1 VTGRPR
7 KQSGL
12 PKLPAGGLV
21 ALWLASLAAAAP
33 PAASVY
39 SRTEPTARPA
49 DATEAA
55 AQAERIVASA
65 LANLARAETVSL
77 RLRQRVRLGNRVL
90 VGAGRYLQAGKG
102 EERRFRFDTTLT
114 CDTESFE
121 VTEVSDGL
129 FFWSHR
135 RIGADRSELQ
145 RVDMQRVRSRLAELE
160 VADPDETAA
169 YLGGLQRLL
178 WWTRQWFWFEEAVPG
193 EIEGRP
199 VWFVTGHTPPT
210 ALTGVMPHL
219 AEAAEEPGGI
229 RPEAL
234 PDGWPFA
241 VRLAVGRS
249 DLLPHR
255 IEFLGIPGTRPV
267 APAEIEPIAVVDL
280 LEIEI
285 NGPVDAAAF
294 FYQPATAGLIDVTNQ
309 HVSQLAPLRP

>member
-1 VTGRPR
+1 
-7 KQSGL
+7 
-12 PKLPAGGLV
+12 V
-21 ALWLASLAAAAP
+21 ALWLATLAAAAP
-33 PAASVY
+33 PVASVY

-65 LANLARAETVSL
+65 LANLARAETLSL

-102 EERRFRFDTTLT
+102 EEQRFRFDTTLT

-135 RIGADRSELQ
+135 RIGANGPELQ
-145 RVDMQRVRSRLAELE
+145 RVDLQRVRSRLAELA

-178 WWTRQWFWFEEAVPG
+178 WWTRQWFRFEEAVPG

-199 VWFVTGHTPPT
+199 VWFVTGHTPLP
-210 ALTGVMPHL
+210 ALAGVMPHL
-219 AEAAEEPGGI
+219 AQAAGDPGGI
-229 RPEAL
+229 RPESL

-255 IEFLGIPGTRPV
+255 VEFLGIPGTRPV

-280 LEIEI
+280 LEIEL
-285 NGPVDAAAF
+285 NGSVDAAAF
-294 FYQPATAGLIDVTNQ
+294 FYQPATEGLIDVTNQ
-309 HVSQLAPLRP
+309 LVNQLAPLRP